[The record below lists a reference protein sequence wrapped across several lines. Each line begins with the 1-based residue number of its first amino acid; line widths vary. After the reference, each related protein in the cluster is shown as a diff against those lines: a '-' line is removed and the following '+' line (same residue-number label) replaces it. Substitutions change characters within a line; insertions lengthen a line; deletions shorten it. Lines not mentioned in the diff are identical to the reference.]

1 MASISYA
8 GLVSFLSEV
17 FRVTFF
23 VYDLIIRGVL
33 CFFLGGVV
41 MAMCKFFNCNK
52 CGKSISSWSDG
63 NPYYFDEQGVKQYAY
78 HPDHENLSRCV
89 GNDSPHLCLGCGS
102 CFLMDSKV
110 KRNKCPECKSPKV
123 KSQFTLEGCLCPYC
137 KEGEFEVDPSKV
149 AIS

>member
-1 MASISYA
+1 M
-8 GLVSFLSEV
+8 GVVV
-17 FRVTFF
+17 FILEGR
-23 VYDLIIRGVL
+23 
-33 CFFLGGVV
+33 V

-89 GNDSPHLCLGCGS
+89 GNDSPHLCLGCGAS
-102 CFLMDSKV
+102 FLMDSKV
-110 KRNKCPECKSPKV
+110 KRNKCPKCKSSKI
-123 KSQFTLEGCLCPYC
+123 KSQYTLEGCICPYC
-137 KEGEFEVDPSKV
+137 KEGEFVMDPDKI